1 MQPCGF
7 VVSVSFLRMSSS
19 VRLVSTLRAAILQ
32 MLSVSINLDSDA
44 DVHKSV
50 STRMYLKPTTFWEE
64 TIGTWG
70 RARRRMMGMRMVVII
85 LRGNL
90 SWKNPKKLE
99 SWRRVV
105 GWCGLVTDWSKL
117 WIRIRMDANS
127 VIKNQVNA
135 GQNGWSMLAVTTA
148 AFQHSNSTS
157 TSVSSDQY
165 TLRYHLV
172 RGAKIRFTQIK
183 ILGMLILSRMIVYK

>member
-127 VIKNQVNA
+127 VIKN
-135 GQNGWSMLAVTTA
+135 GWSMLAVTTA
-148 AFQHSNSTS
+148 AFLKPKKLVKVG
-157 TSVSSDQY
+157 VSSDQY

>member
-127 VIKNQVNA
+127 VI
-135 GQNGWSMLAVTTA
+135 NGWSMLAVTTA
-148 AFQHSNSTS
+148 HQHFRVGKRRCVVWPVHTK
-157 TSVSSDQY
+157 VPF
-165 TLRYHLV
+165 LV